1 MLADVGILI
10 FNKEAKRPR
19 GLQMSA
25 LDKNSIL
32 PPALS
37 DYLDYRLFLQD
48 FYHYKK
54 ELTKNDLRPYSYQ
67 LFSAAA
73 NIKSPNYLKMI
84 IEGQRNLSDDMIL
97 KFAKALQLNKEQ
109 TEEFLHLVKLNQA
122 EDTTERN
129 VYLKKLSEVR
139 INQKLK
145 SGEIDRRIW
154 EKIPNWVAWVIYA
167 MIDQEGVSFD
177 IHSLKALLRNKASE
191 QEIEAAL
198 NSLISSG
205 EIRKDPVTGEM
216 KRAHNLMDSAD
227 EIPVAL
233 VRKLQMQLMYIGLE
247 SLYQEAPQER
257 EFGTLTLS
265 LTKEEFEETK
275 FKLRQLRKTLNK
287 DNAIARKEKKGERI
301 YQINIQLFPV
311 TDVAKTDTLAAG
323 KVVNADETATPV
335 KKSVQ
340 DLAQEA
346 MKAANLFETEGQ
358 I

>member
-1 MLADVGILI
+1 
-10 FNKEAKRPR
+10 
-19 GLQMSA
+19 MSA

-97 KFAKALQLNKEQ
+97 KFAKALSLNKEQ
-109 TEEFLHLVKLNQA
+109 IEEFLHLVKLNQA

-129 VYLKKLSEVR
+129 VYLKKLSEAR

-167 MIDQEGVSFD
+167 MIDQEGVVFD
-177 IHSLKALLRNKASE
+177 VHSLKALLRNKASD
-191 QEIEAAL
+191 QEIESAL

-205 EIRKDPVTGEM
+205 EIRKDPITGEM
-216 KRAHNLMDSAD
+216 KRTHNLMDSAE

-275 FKLRQLRKTLNK
+275 FKLRQLRKSLNK
-287 DNAIARKEKKGERI
+287 DNANARKEKKGERI

-311 TDVAKTDTLAAG
+311 TDVAKTEALTAG
-323 KVVNADETATPV
+323 KTVNADLTAAPV

-340 DLAQEA
+340 DLAEEA

-358 I
+358 L

>member
-1 MLADVGILI
+1 
-10 FNKEAKRPR
+10 
-19 GLQMSA
+19 MSA
-25 LDKNSIL
+25 TDKNQIL

-37 DYLDYRLFLQD
+37 DYLDYRLYLQD
-48 FYHYKK
+48 FYHFKK

-67 LFSAAA
+67 LFSASA

-109 TEEFLHLVKLNQA
+109 TEEYGYLVKLNQA

-129 VYLKKLSEVR
+129 VYLKKLSETR
-139 INQKLK
+139 INQKLR

-167 MIDQEGVSFD
+167 MVDQEGVSFD
-177 IHSLKALLRNKASE
+177 VQSLKALLRNKASD
-191 QEIEAAL
+191 QEIESAL

-205 EIRKDPVTGEM
+205 EIKKDPVTGEM
-216 KRAHNLMDSAD
+216 KRSHNLMDSAE

-275 FKLRQLRKTLNK
+275 FKLRQLRKSLNK
-287 DNAIARKEKKGERI
+287 DITGARKEKKGERI

-311 TDVAKTDTLAAG
+311 TDVAKTKDLSSGKAVAVDTVMT
-323 KVVNADETATPV
+323 KPTVH
-335 KKSVQ
+335 
-340 DLAQEA
+340 DLAEQA
-346 MKAANLFETEGQ
+346 MKAANLFETDGQ

>member
-1 MLADVGILI
+1 MLSDRGILI
-10 FNKEAKRPR
+10 FNKEAKKTS
-19 GLQMSA
+19 GVTMSA

-97 KFAKALQLNKEQ
+97 KFAKALSLNKEQ

-177 IHSLKALLRNKASE
+177 VQSLKALLRNKASD
-191 QEIEAAL
+191 QEIESAL

-216 KRAHNLMDSAD
+216 KRSHNLIDSAE

-275 FKLRQLRKTLNK
+275 FKLRQLRKSLNK

-311 TDVAKTDTLAAG
+311 TDVAKTDALTVG
-323 KVVNADETATPV
+323 KAVHVDQAATPV

-340 DLAQEA
+340 DLAEEA

>member
-1 MLADVGILI
+1 
-10 FNKEAKRPR
+10 
-19 GLQMSA
+19 MSA
-25 LDKNSIL
+25 LEKNQIL

-84 IEGQRNLSDDMIL
+84 IEGQRNLSDDMIM
-97 KFAKALQLNKEQ
+97 KFAKALSLNKEQ
-109 TEEFLHLVKLNQA
+109 TEEYSYLVKLNQA

-139 INQKLK
+139 INQKLR

-167 MIDQEGVSFD
+167 MVDQEGVSFD
-177 IHSLKALLRNKASE
+177 VASLKALLRNKASD
-191 QEIEAAL
+191 QEIESAL

-205 EIRKDPVTGEM
+205 EIRKDPITGEM
-216 KRAHNLMDSAD
+216 KRSHNLMDSAE

-275 FKLRQLRKTLNK
+275 FKLRQLRKSLNK

-311 TDVAKTDTLAAG
+311 TDVAVAKEVRASKAAINESTSA
-323 KVVNADETATPV
+323 KP
-335 KKSVQ
+335 SVS
-340 DLAQEA
+340 DLAEQA
-346 MKAANLFETEGQ
+346 MKAAGLFETDSQ

>member
-1 MLADVGILI
+1 M
-10 FNKEAKRPR
+10 
-19 GLQMSA
+19 MSA

-97 KFAKALQLNKEQ
+97 KFAKALSLNKEQ

-177 IHSLKALLRNKASE
+177 IQSLKALLRNKASD
-191 QEIEAAL
+191 QEIESAL

-216 KRAHNLMDSAD
+216 KRSHNLMDSAE

-311 TDVAKTDTLAAG
+311 TDVAKTNALTAG
-323 KVVNADETATPV
+323 KAVHADESTAPV

-346 MKAANLFETEGQ
+346 MKAANMFETEGQ

>member
-1 MLADVGILI
+1 M
-10 FNKEAKRPR
+10 NT
-19 GLQMSA
+19 
-25 LDKNSIL
+25 LDRNQIL

-97 KFAKALQLNKEQ
+97 KFAKALALNKEQ
-109 TEEFLHLVKLNQA
+109 TEEFGFLVHLNQA
-122 EDTTERN
+122 DDTTERN

-177 IHSLKALLRNKASE
+177 TKSLKDLLRNKASD
-191 QEIEAAL
+191 QEIESAL

-216 KRAHNLMDSAD
+216 KRSHNLMDSAE

-311 TDVAKTDTLAAG
+311 TDVAKPNALTAGNLSMAATETSG
-323 KVVNADETATPV
+323 KP
-335 KKSVQ
+335 SVQ
-340 DLAQEA
+340 DLAEQA
-346 MKAANLFETEGQ
+346 MQAANIFETERQ